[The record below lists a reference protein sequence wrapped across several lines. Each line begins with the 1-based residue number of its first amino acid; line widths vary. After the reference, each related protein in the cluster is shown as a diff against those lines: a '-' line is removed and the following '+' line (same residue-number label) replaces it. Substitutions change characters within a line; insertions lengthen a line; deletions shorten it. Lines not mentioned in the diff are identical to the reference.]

1 MTSGPALHAVHLTDN
16 FNALSCSFY
25 LLPVLPMTT
34 GIALRIKHTFFVA
47 IVVLVILGETF

>member
-1 MTSGPALHAVHLTDN
+1 M
-16 FNALSCSFY
+16 
-25 LLPVLPMTT
+25 